1 MIARR
6 DEERTKQ
13 AARKRMDDVDLAI
26 IGSLEN
32 DGRRSYAAIARELG
46 LSGSGVRQRVEKL
59 VARGLV
65 RFVAVVEPVTL
76 GCVRSSVAIRVR
88 GAEVGDVAAALA
100 ELTEADFVALCAG
113 PYDIVADLTCASD
126 QHLLELVDKSIRSLP
141 GVDTA
146 VLFLHLSIVKND
158 YQLINIIKR
167 GRSAWLADGD

>member
-1 MIARR
+1 
-6 DEERTKQ
+6 
-13 AARKRMDDVDLAI
+13 MDDVDLAI
-26 IGSLEN
+26 IGSLQN
-32 DGRRSYAAIARELG
+32 DGRKSYAAIARELG

-65 RFVAVVEPVTL
+65 RFFAVVEPVTL

-88 GAEVGDVAAALA
+88 GAEVGDVAAVVAG
-100 ELTEADFVALCAG
+100 LTEADFVALCAG

-141 GVDTA
+141 GVDGA

-158 YQLINIIKR
+158 YQLVDIIKR